1 MDGSDLICTPH
12 FMSRP
17 RVYFL
22 RALRGGNDCCFLST
36 PANMWSF
43 PLTSFSRGLQ
53 SESTSPGFRGWKVW
67 AGTTLQLSTW
77 PDTGALC
84 MLSSG
89 SFMRK
94 GVGVHAPRRI
104 QTCLPQQHSD
114 FCVGCLL
121 SSSRDFSSQSPWL
134 TETLAQSVS
143 STIWC

>member
-1 MDGSDLICTPH
+1 MKGMDGSDLICTPH

-94 GVGVHAPRRI
+94 WGRCSCTQENPDLFTPAALRFLCR
-104 QTCLPQQHSD
+104 LPA
-114 FCVGCLL
+114 LL
-121 SSSRDFSSQSPWL
+121 PPGFL
-134 TETLAQSVS
+134 VSVS
-143 STIWC
+143 LAD